1 MNEVDVSEMSHH
13 DAVMTLKNAGKDVT
27 LVVLREI
34 TDEDAIETAL
44 QVSQFIYYDNVTHV
58 FVVQF
63 YICLCY
69 P

>member
-13 DAVMTLKNAGKDVT
+13 DAVMTLKNAGKEVT

-44 QVSQFIYYDNVTHV
+44 QVSQFIYYDNVTHIC
-58 FVVQF
+58 VVQF
-63 YICLCY
+63 YICLC
-69 P
+69 

>member
-13 DAVMTLKNAGKDVT
+13 DAVMTLKNAGKEVT

-44 QVSQFIYYDNVTHV
+44 QVFLSLFCLER
-58 FVVQF
+58 FPKFSVQKGF
-63 YICLCY
+63 K
-69 P
+69 